1 MRLEKHESSL
11 VDYTQPLSF
20 VFNNKAYKGFKGDTA
35 TFVSNQQATTVIE
48 QYVEGFLTA
57 VESEDAV
64 VHRLSVLGSLQ
75 DLMNKVSWN
84 ARKLFKANVANSD
97 MDNNGAP
104 WGLEASERVR
114 QLVDVDADNETLAK
128 IIESDF
134 ESLQMVHTILS
145 QQTGIDTPLYY
156 FVETERQPNGDW
168 VDVTNA
174 TTFDDAMTAMDDIV
188 DKLNEKSREDIR
200 KSVRDA
206 LGSLKK
212 AA

>member
-1 MRLEKHESSL
+1 MSNQTFINQAFYALCE
-11 VDYTQPLSF
+11 
-20 VFNNKAYKGFKGDTA
+20 YKGFKGDTA
-35 TFVSNQQATTVIE
+35 RFVSNHLNVDDTGIAG
-48 QYVEGFLTA
+48 QYVEGFLSA

-84 ARKLFKANVANSD
+84 ARKLFKANIANSD

-114 QLVDVDADNETLAK
+114 QLVDVDADNEELIK
-128 IIESDF
+128 ILESDF
-134 ESLQMVHTILS
+134 EQLQLVHTILS

-174 TTFDDAMTAMDDIV
+174 TTFDDAMTAMDNIV
-188 DKLNEKSREDIR
+188 DKLNEQSKEDVR
-200 KSVRDA
+200 QSVRDA